1 MILRGRATTLP
12 NDAPVPNDT
21 PGEIRLLADDSLV
34 ATVETTDGWYEYTQ
48 NGNPGPFR
56 VFFDYADVIKNQYSK
71 ITGPS
76 GPTDIGNLP
85 LIFRAFSNGIIDGL
99 SGEIVVSST
108 GSSMT
113 LNVAA
118 GAGLVQGILYDQL
131 VAGTL
136 GPVEAAHATLAR
148 IDTVAIEVV
157 PPGAGEDIEGRSE
170 LVIIKGTAAAS
181 PVAPTLTQTA
191 SLYQMA
197 LYDVLVGA
205 AVTVIGSDKL
215 TDRRSFT
222 TANIPAG
229 SITDAMLSTDAKSL
243 YAVKKSGTTINVES
257 INRLNFN
264 GDFFDVD
271 VNAGFAG
278 KQIDI
283 DFLGAGNNPLMP
295 VSEFVATGPISSG
308 TRTLIT
314 LGVGPLPTGVAYA
327 VFLYAGV
334 TVRNQVNSGTIIAKC
349 SIDGGTE
356 RTHEF
361 QNVGGVPRWCPV
373 TQSAVVTKTPG
384 ASFNVVMKVSYS
396 AADTSDIRAGW
407 VQVIAVPYSLLTGT

>member
-136 GPVEAAHATLAR
+136 GPVE
-148 IDTVAIEVV
+148 
-157 PPGAGEDIEGRSE
+157 
-170 LVIIKGTAAAS
+170 
-181 PVAPTLTQTA
+181 
-191 SLYQMA
+191 
-197 LYDVLVGA
+197 
-205 AVTVIGSDKL
+205 
-215 TDRRSFT
+215 
-222 TANIPAG
+222 ANIPAG